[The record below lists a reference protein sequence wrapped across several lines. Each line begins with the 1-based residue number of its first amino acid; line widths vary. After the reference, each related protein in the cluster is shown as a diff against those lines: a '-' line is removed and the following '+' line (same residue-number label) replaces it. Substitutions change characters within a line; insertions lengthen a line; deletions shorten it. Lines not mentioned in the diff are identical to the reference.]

1 MTYSNYMEYFLD
13 LKNTFQSDYRGPEQ
27 MKEMDKDFE
36 KVFLSNLLD
45 KVKQAWEDNESM
57 KRDTHLLLESELEI
71 VWKASQKEIVDNTL
85 NKLSDLGYINTGV
98 SENGDI
104 VYSISEDGM
113 QYLDHLK
120 EL

>member
-1 MTYSNYMEYFLD
+1 MQYFLD
-13 LKNTFQSDYRGPEQ
+13 LKNTFQSDYQGPEQ
-27 MKEMDKDFE
+27 KKEMDRDFE
-36 KVFLSNLLD
+36 KIFLSNLLD
-45 KVKQAWEDNESM
+45 KVKQAWEDHESS
-57 KRDTHLLLESELEI
+57 KRDTHLLSESELNMI
-71 VWKASQKEIVDNTL
+71 WKISQKEIVDNTL

-98 SENGDI
+98 NENGDI